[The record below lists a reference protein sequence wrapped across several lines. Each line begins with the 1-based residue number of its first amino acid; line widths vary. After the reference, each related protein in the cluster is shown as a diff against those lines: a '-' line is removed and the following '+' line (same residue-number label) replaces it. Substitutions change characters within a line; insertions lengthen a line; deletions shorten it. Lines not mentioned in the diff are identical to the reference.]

1 MQEMAVNE
9 NSTEVIVLALTND
22 AVLAGSV
29 YATVDEV
36 DYRVAGA
43 TAEGAF
49 VEAG

>member
-1 MQEMAVNE
+1 MAVNE